1 MERVVKKSLEDI
13 LTAIS
18 EIDSFFE
25 DSGRHFDSF
34 QKDLRL
40 RRAVQMN
47 IAIIGEAMNRVLKLE
62 PNVRITSARKI
73 VDTRNYVI
81 HGYDSLNDTIIW
93 GIVVRYL
100 PMLRDEVENILKEGI
115 L

>member
-25 DSGRHFDSF
+25 DTGHHFDSF

-47 IAIIGEAMNRVLKLE
+47 IAA
-62 PNVRITSARKI
+62 
-73 VDTRNYVI
+73 
-81 HGYDSLNDTIIW
+81 
-93 GIVVRYL
+93 
-100 PMLRDEVENILKEGI
+100 ILKESI
-115 L
+115 